1 VAIKQAIED
10 HDATFLSN
18 LPNKHAPRHK
28 PATNIDTPNLLNE
41 LFLFLLLF

>member
-1 VAIKQAIED
+1 MAIKQAIED

-28 PATNIDTPNLLNE
+28 PVTKIETPNLLNG
-41 LFLFLLLF
+41 LFLFLLAF